1 MANFSHKSSSKLR
14 DALRFVQKWSIL
26 ESLDRRISITLT
38 IILSENNNENMV
50 KNICSQCDRTQFY
63 VIELNSV
70 GVIYVW
76 LTYFVIIIAG
86 KCLVHFS

>member
-14 DALRFVQKWSIL
+14 DALQFVQKWSIL

-63 VIELNSV
+63 VIEFNSV

-76 LTYFVIIIAG
+76 LTFLLLLLPANV
-86 KCLVHFS
+86 